1 MQSVKPG
8 FLKWPAALPLL
19 VYASQWAS
27 AQHDELEEVRVTGVP
42 IEQSAQD
49 LAQSVTVIRGETLD
63 RIRST
68 NLGETLSNE
77 LGVNS
82 SYFGTGASRPIIRGL
97 AGARVR
103 TMEDGIDS
111 MDASALSVDHAVSID
126 PLVADQIEIFRGPTT
141 LLYGS
146 GAIGGVIN
154 TVTTR
159 IPEYAPDDGFEGAFE
174 LRGDSVSNDRSGA
187 VRLDGGG
194 DRFAWHFDALTRDTD
209 NYDIPGFADQ
219 HALEE
224 GSDEVEGILENSD
237 IEVDSAAVGGSWLGA
252 NGFFGVSV
260 STFATNYG
268 VPGHHDEEGAEEEEE
283 EPAVRID
290 LDQTR
295 VDLKGGWAGFAGGI
309 EAVNLRFGIN
319 DYEHVEL
326 EGGETGT
333 LFNNDAYEGRI
344 ELLHAPWGG
353 WNGAFGLQFSDREF
367 SAIGEEAF
375 VPPVETRSYGIFW
388 LEQRDLERWQVS
400 FGARFEQQEHEPSS
414 GPTVDDTATSLSF
427 AGVRELGNDYSLV
440 LNLAL
445 AERLPVAEEL
455 YAFGPHLASGAI
467 EIGDPS
473 LTEETAQHFDIGIRK
488 SAGDL
493 TWSVTAFFTSYDD
506 FIFLSDTGVVDP
518 DEELPIFAFAQQGA
532 DLQGLEAELFTPVAT
547 VGEGELDLR
556 IYADYVEGELS
567 NGENLPR
574 VPPLRY
580 GSRLQYHDERFLAG
594 VEATRYDDQDETAPF
609 EEPTGG
615 YTMVNADFTWQLATA
630 RGVELDLFVRGTN
643 LTDEDA
649 RKHTSLVKE
658 IAPLPGRNYSVGV
671 RSRF

>member
-1 MQSVKPG
+1 
-8 FLKWPAALPLL
+8 
-19 VYASQWAS
+19 
-27 AQHDELEEVRVTGVP
+27 
-42 IEQSAQD
+42 
-49 LAQSVTVIRGETLD
+49 
-63 RIRST
+63 
-68 NLGETLSNE
+68 
-77 LGVNS
+77 
-82 SYFGTGASRPIIRGL
+82 
-97 AGARVR
+97 
-103 TMEDGIDS
+103 
-111 MDASALSVDHAVSID
+111 LSVDHAVSID